1 VAAVNPLVPR
11 LRRSPWMGA
20 LLDGVNAAALG
31 LMAAVT
37 WTLGRA
43 AIVDVV
49 TLLLAVLAGVLL
61 VRFKVNSTWLVVGG
75 GLFALAWRWLG
86 G

>member
-1 VAAVNPLVPR
+1 VNPLVPR

-31 LMAAVT
+31 LMTAVT

-61 VRFKVNSTWLVVGG
+61 VRFKVNSTWLVLGG

-86 G
+86 GS